1 MTAVRS
7 APRALLTS
15 ALFSIATYAYALSD
29 VFVFGDS
36 ISDSGNNA
44 IVFGSTRTPVP
55 PAIPADIV
63 PTAPYASNRYT
74 NGPVWVEY
82 LAGNLGLSATPAL
95 AGGTNFAS
103 GGARSGPLGSIFP
116 FSLRDQV
123 HTFAVLSANM
133 APKDGLYI
141 LQGGGN
147 DARDIASGAVNP
159 ATGIAAFTAN
169 MAAMVAELQAAGA
182 RSILVANVPDIGKT
196 PEMLAG
202 GPALA
207 AQASALVSQ
216 MNSSLDVAL
225 DAVPGPANV
234 EILDVFALMNQVVAS
249 PADFGF
255 TNTTAMCVLTA
266 ACLADPSKYLFWDGI
281 HPTTAGHRLLAE
293 HAMVSAMPEP
303 ETYALLLA
311 GLFLVAFMLR
321 RRRGRTLWVESGRRD
336 CGLTPLQLPARARRC
351 R

>member
-1 MTAVRS
+1 MTAVIRS
-7 APRALLTS
+7 VLGALVAS
-15 ALFSIATYAYALSD
+15 GLFCIATYACAYSD
-29 VFVFGDS
+29 LVVFGDS

-55 PAIPADIV
+55 PGSPTDIV
-63 PTAPYASNRYT
+63 PGAPYASDRYT

-82 LAGNLGLSATPAL
+82 LAGNLGLSARPAL

-123 HTFAVLSANM
+123 HTFATLSGNM

-159 ATGIAAFTAN
+159 ATGIAAFAGN
-169 MAAMVAELQAAGA
+169 MTAMVAELQAAGA
-182 RSILVANVPDIGKT
+182 RSIIVANVPDIGKT

-207 AQASALVSQ
+207 AQASALASQ
-216 MNSSLDVAL
+216 MNSSLAMAL
-225 DAVPGPANV
+225 DAAPGPAKV
-234 EILDVFALMNQVVAS
+234 EVFDVFGLMNQVLAS

-255 TNTTAMCVLTA
+255 TDTTAICVLSA
-266 ACLADPSKYLFWDGI
+266 ACLADPSKYLFWDSI

-303 ETYALLLA
+303 ETYALLIA
-311 GLFLVAFMLR
+311 GLFLLAFALR
-321 RRRGRTLWVESGRRD
+321 RQRPR
-336 CGLTPLQLPARARRC
+336 
-351 R
+351 